1 MEESIPPPEIVT
13 RSDSDLAREL
23 ASELNEIAAPS
34 EDDHSGQWQCEACTT
49 FNAETEIACTMCFT
63 TRMTAKDVAV
73 TWEWHAEGETWIP
86 YDLPTCMQVEEAYK
100 QKLDRVSLTSGFF
113 SSQPGAYEIQFAW
126 EGRAPPPSSRRRKR
140 TRYCAELQCW
150 QREPCVLHAKES
162 QETGRCLEIK
172 QLNLDTGNVR
182 NARRIGD
189 DDSSLFVPVS
199 ESALV
204 AEDRCGVCQEV
215 FLEEAS
221 SDRDIVHLEK
231 CRNHYFHRECISQ
244 WVKLKHTCPFCKT
257 PI

>member
-1 MEESIPPPEIVT
+1 MAEPIPSPEAMT
-13 RSDSDLAREL
+13 RSDSALAREL
-23 ASELNEIAAPS
+23 ASELNEEVQPS
-34 EDDHSGQWQCEACTT
+34 EEQADQWQCEACTT
-49 FNAETEIACTMCFT
+49 FNAETEIACTICFT

-113 SSQPGAYEIQFAW
+113 SSQPGAYEIQFSW
-126 EGRAPPPSSRRRKR
+126 EGREPLPDSRRRKR
-140 TRYCAELQCW
+140 ARYCPELLCW
-150 QREPCVLHAKES
+150 QRAPCELHPKER
-162 QETGRCLEIK
+162 QETGRCLEIR

-182 NARRIGD
+182 DARRIGD
-189 DDSSLFVPVS
+189 DDSSLFVPI
-199 ESALV
+199 EGDLG

-215 FLEEAS
+215 FLEETPS
-221 SDRDIVHLEK
+221 GDRDIVHLQK
-231 CRNHYFHRECISQ
+231 CRNHFFHRECISQ